1 MTATSEGLSPAFLP
15 LFSFLIPYLF
25 SFFFPVFVISV
36 FYRFFFVSLG
46 FFFFS
51 QTLSFVFSF
60 FSAILYFRRSFA
72 HTLLPSFIRCFRSS
86 MSFVYYFVISFVL
99 SFVRLFSTPLF
110 VFVFVSSL
118 CSFIV
123 VI

>member
-25 SFFFPVFVISV
+25 SFFFPVFAISV

-46 FFFFS
+46 FFFSLRRF
-51 QTLSFVFSF
+51 LSFFSF
-60 FSAILYFRRSFA
+60 YSAILYFRRSFA

-86 MSFVYYFVISFVL
+86 KSFVYYFVISFAL

-110 VFVFVSSL
+110 VFVFVSSS